1 MLARGAVK
9 LGSPKQK
16 KWLTVAACHAGRLGD
31 NWTPVGSVRLF
42 MKFSI
47 INRTNVLTLGSLLS
61 EHPHLSLSIHT
72 RSSAM
77 PD

>member
-1 MLARGAVK
+1 MSGCSYLPAT
-9 LGSPKQK
+9 LLYLQII
-16 KWLTVAACHAGRLGD
+16 GR
-31 NWTPVGSVRLF
+31 PSVPLRLF